1 MELFVLPLI
10 LIVAITMAH
19 PILVALAFMV
29 PFAVTSELSYRGRCS
44 RWWSLGI
51 GIAALVY
58 VVVFAVGYFLLS
70 EAMKGLH

>member
-1 MELFVLPLI
+1 MEYVIIPWLCL
-10 LIVAITMAH
+10 VAVTMAH

>member
-10 LIVAITMAH
+10 LIVAITVAH
-19 PILVALAFMV
+19 PFLVVLAFMV